1 MTNER
6 PGGSTTSPP
15 DVSDGAFR
23 LGDAFLAVVLI
34 LATRWIASQF
44 DISFSLSE
52 WMMLGVIGPQ
62 ALAAVVRT
70 LRKLNTVALFSSLRE
85 RAVSVKRFAL
95 DT

>member
-1 MTNER
+1 M
-6 PGGSTTSPP
+6 
-15 DVSDGAFR
+15 
-23 LGDAFLAVVLI
+23 GDAFLAVVLI

-44 DISFSLSE
+44 AIRLSLSE

-62 ALAAVVRT
+62 GLAAVVRT
-70 LRKLNTVALFSSLRE
+70 LGKLNTAALFLSLRE